1 MKMKPLV
8 ERQNA
13 PTTTGIETMTKTTDA
28 TKRDYLVVWC
38 PPNKG
43 AAQTYREGCGHL
55 ARRCDNRAQAERI
68 AHTLNYETRGHLGHY
83 EVVAA

>member
-1 MKMKPLV
+1 
-8 ERQNA
+8 
-13 PTTTGIETMTKTTDA
+13 MTKTTDT
-28 TKRDYLVVWC
+28 TKRDYLVLWC

-68 AHTLNYETRGHLGHY
+68 AHTLNYETRGHLGRY